1 MIGLSPQE
9 IEQLECQIDA
19 ALARKE
25 RFQKVVARLV
35 AEKEVSNAKS
45 QDGLKGSSLP

>member
-9 IEQLECQIDA
+9 IEQLECRIDA

-25 RFQKVVARLV
+25 RLQKVVARLI
-35 AEKEVSNAKS
+35 AEKELSNAKS
-45 QDGLKGSSLP
+45 KQTSKD